1 MEDLLSLAIVL
12 GFAAVALPLVSRQMF
27 YSGVE
32 AERRRN
38 GTPAERRVQV
48 LREARWLRE
57 KSRFLTYEAY
67 QPQITVLHQRY
78 YEARPRHIRSGQ

>member
-1 MEDLLSLAIVL
+1 MDNVLLLLSITAI
-12 GFAAVALPLVSRQMF
+12 ALPVVSRQRF